1 MYSIDTYGNR
11 WFAYARNPRVREQK
25 SSVTAG
31 SIYDRNGV
39 LLASTVDGN
48 RVYQSDKNARQAIVH
63 VLGDSEGQVSN
74 GVEGFQTAYLYGF
87 KASLAERINAL
98 FSDEPRHGDD
108 VHLTLDSE
116 LCTEIVEFFWRRKL
130 TMGKNGAVFYDSRT
144 GEEGHCPCCP
154 CTLVDTTGAGDAFL
168 SGTVMGL
175 TKGYSLA
182 KSVKAGTHL
191 ASATIQVA
199 ESSCPK
205 NPKFFEQFED

>member
-1 MYSIDTYGNR
+1 MNLEEY
-11 WFAYARNPRVREQK
+11 
-25 SSVTAG
+25 
-31 SIYDRNGV
+31 
-39 LLASTVDGN
+39 
-48 RVYQSDKNARQAIVH
+48 
-63 VLGDSEGQVSN
+63 DSEQMLNVIKEKSAVLN
-74 GVEGFQTAYLYGF
+74 VP
-87 KASLAERINAL
+87 SM
-98 FSDEPRHGDD
+98 
-108 VHLTLDSE
+108 V
-116 LCTEIVEFFWRRKL
+116 V

-175 TKGYSLA
+175 TKGYSLE